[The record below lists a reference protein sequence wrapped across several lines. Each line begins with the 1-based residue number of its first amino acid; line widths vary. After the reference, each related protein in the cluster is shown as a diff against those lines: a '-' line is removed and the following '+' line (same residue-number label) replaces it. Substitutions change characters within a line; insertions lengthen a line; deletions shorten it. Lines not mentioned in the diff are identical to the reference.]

1 MTAVERR
8 EFCVHIS
15 LSSLP
20 IFIIIFKME
29 RVEELRQNTKEAF
42 EAFHRVQREKW
53 QFLQNFHD
61 SAMEILLKEMSDNLR
76 VNLETYLEMRN
87 GNLTATLKNMDEYL
101 HQASAVLADIKDY
114 RLQLVQACNH
124 NIQPPFTSPEEES
137 ILVNGQGIKD
147 LENISSDAD
156 ECVMQVS
163 ELQEQAY
170 TLMNTLWQNLSQK
183 IGMMMSE
190 VVVEMKKHD
199 EGRLREVEEVWQRG
213 NEELDEAVQVLENME
228 KVKQHLECLC
238 EMFRKPDY

>member
-61 SAMEILLKEMSDNLR
+61 SAME
-76 VNLETYLEMRN
+76 
-87 GNLTATLKNMDEYL
+87 
-101 HQASAVLADIKDY
+101 
-114 RLQLVQACNH
+114 
-124 NIQPPFTSPEEES
+124 